1 MFAMSNFP
9 RRFAAAAAVAGA
21 MFLAGC
27 GAPDPAQLVQPTAPQ
42 RPPSVSADTTSCGS
56 SGSLGYTL
64 CTDRAQ
70 RAAERENA
78 SNQADFERA
87 TAQYEAAMKRYNA
100 AKAEAA
106 KSPWERFWDR
116 LTLPV
121 ILGALFMVAPVLY
134 ARSEAASDRKKIAN
148 LIAEGRDPAGP
159 AVQKI
164 NAGIEGFNAFLGV
177 ISAGGAVALGIGLW
191 GISGAF
197 LAGVP
202 AGLIAWGLIKRGI
215 HLDGVENGYKA
226 AEADYQADLAAAIAE
241 AAAETTTPHDDLGLG
256 LDPVTP
262 TPRAVP
268 EPILTREEAL
278 LYGRTGG
285 VELVPG
291 SAAAALIDRT
301 GKAGP
306 EGAFWVQA
314 CEAARLGSAGESGT
328 FIPSA
333 ALVLVTPL
341 ANGDAVLTAKPDSIT
356 VGEQQLSGVTQPF
369 IRAASIR
376 SALGSW
382 ERDHTSGEWS
392 LTVSNR
398 APEKAKVQEEWV

>member
-148 LIAEGRDPAGP
+148 LIAEGRDPG
-159 AVQKI
+159 
-164 NAGIEGFNAFLGV
+164 
-177 ISAGGAVALGIGLW
+177 
-191 GISGAF
+191 
-197 LAGVP
+197 
-202 AGLIAWGLIKRGI
+202 
-215 HLDGVENGYKA
+215 
-226 AEADYQADLAAAIAE
+226 DL
-241 AAAETTTPHDDLGLG
+241 TTIDD
-256 LDPVTP
+256 
-262 TPRAVP
+262 
-268 EPILTREEAL
+268 
-278 LYGRTGG
+278 
-285 VELVPG
+285 
-291 SAAAALIDRT
+291 
-301 GKAGP
+301 
-306 EGAFWVQA
+306 
-314 CEAARLGSAGESGT
+314 
-328 FIPSA
+328 PST
-333 ALVLVTPL
+333 L
-341 ANGDAVLTAKPDSIT
+341 
-356 VGEQQLSGVTQPF
+356 EQ
-369 IRAASIR
+369 IRAA
-376 SALGSW
+376 L
-382 ERDHTSGEWS
+382 
-392 LTVSNR
+392 
-398 APEKAKVQEEWV
+398 KK